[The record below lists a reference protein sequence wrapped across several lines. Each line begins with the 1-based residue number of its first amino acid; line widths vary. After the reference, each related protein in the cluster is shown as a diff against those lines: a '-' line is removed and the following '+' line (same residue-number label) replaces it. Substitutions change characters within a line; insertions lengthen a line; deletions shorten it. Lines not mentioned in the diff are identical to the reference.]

1 MQLMRDHARTQT
13 NNNNGK
19 EDSKDKRIGPY
30 VVTEKVIGKGTTA
43 EVKLAYNM
51 SCDPKTESAVKIVNK
66 TVTRKRKEAKKE
78 VKVLQNVEHE
88 NIIKL
93 EHVEEDLQ
101 YIYIFL
107 EYCELGDLYTY
118 IEKHGT
124 LEEGLAR
131 HLFVQI
137 INAVEFCHRKLR
149 ICHHDIKLENLTITK
164 DFSIKLIDFGFAIE
178 MEANNA
184 VKKLIKVYDSSPAYS
199 ALEILLKRPHDQ
211 SVDIFSMGV
220 CLYYMLCGR
229 FPFCHPDKT
238 SLEELR
244 QNVQDNSVDFPDGI
258 SMLAQDL
265 IVRLLANQKSRIP
278 LDEVRSHPW
287 IIQYRG

>member
-1 MQLMRDHARTQT
+1 VRCKYWSRKWRIQTIDRQTIPLPRKKMMQLMRDHARTQT

-51 SCDPKTESAVKIVNK
+51 SCDPKTEAAVKIVNK

-107 EYCELGDLYTY
+107 NT
-118 IEKHGT
+118 
-124 LEEGLAR
+124 
-131 HLFVQI
+131 
-137 INAVEFCHRKLR
+137 
-149 ICHHDIKLENLTITK
+149 
-164 DFSIKLIDFGFAIE
+164 
-178 MEANNA
+178 ANWA
-184 VKKLIKVYDSSPAYS
+184 TFI
-199 ALEILLKRPHDQ
+199 R
-211 SVDIFSMGV
+211 
-220 CLYYMLCGR
+220 
-229 FPFCHPDKT
+229 T
-238 SLEELR
+238 
-244 QNVQDNSVDFPDGI
+244 
-258 SMLAQDL
+258 
-265 IVRLLANQKSRIP
+265 
-278 LDEVRSHPW
+278 
-287 IIQYRG
+287 